1 MGNTYVELKTDL
13 EEKRIIAF
21 GCGHFFKKFLL
32 RYPLLSEKIAYIID
46 NNATCN
52 NYSYDDICIPVYRPS
67 NLKKEDLQR
76 HIIIFFASKW
86 KEMKRQLDELL
97 DINYQYY
104 YFPFEVD
111 YMHDKEITYYHRV
124 VIPVVEEL
132 EKNNGLQYILNL
144 FHLDSKKQLITKMVE
159 KGIVSIPRIP
169 IVLTPK
175 CSLKCKECNN
185 LMWKFETYQDLS
197 TEKIKK
203 SIKRLIDSVDFLP
216 TVELIGGEPFAAKNI
231 KEVLDFIIEEKKV
244 LHIEITTNAT
254 IIPQQELIKS
264 LQNEK
269 VNVRISD
276 YSMIVNQNRFIEC
289 IQENKINYK
298 KLSFE
303 RWIAT
308 GGIEKRNR
316 KSMDLIKQYYR
327 CDAGYLCKTLW
338 EDKIYPCA
346 RAASLAKLGICGECP
361 YVDVLHSENLSE
373 QLIHFFMAPTCGPCD
388 YCNVALE
395 EVEVV
400 EPAIQLMGR
409 INR

>member
-1 MGNTYVELKTDL
+1 MGNSYVELATKL

-21 GCGHFFKKFLL
+21 GCGKFFKKFLL
-32 RYPLLSEKIAYIID
+32 SYPFLCEKIDYAID
-46 NNATCN
+46 N
-52 NYSYDDICIPVYRPS
+52 YVKDSDYEDIHIPIYRPQI
-67 NLKKEDLQR
+67 LQEEDLSKYV
-76 HIIIFFASKW
+76 IVFFAKRW
-86 KEMKRQLDELL
+86 REMKNQLDTILNE
-97 DINYQYY
+97 NYEYF
-104 YFPFEVD
+104 YFPFDVD
-111 YMHDKEITYYHRV
+111 YLYNKEMNYYHRV
-124 VIPVVEEL
+124 VVPVIEEL
-132 EKNNGLQYILNL
+132 DKNGKTQTI
-144 FHLDSKKQLITKMVE
+144 LDSLYLKSKQQLIE
-159 KGIVSIPRIP
+159 KLADKKIMSIPRIP

-175 CSLKCKECNN
+175 CSLRCKECNN

-216 TVELIGGEPFAAKNI
+216 IVELIGGEPFAAKNI
-231 KEVLDFIIEEKKV
+231 KEVLDFLIEEKKV

-289 IQENKINYK
+289 IQENKINYE

-303 RWIAT
+303 SWIAT
-308 GGIEKRNR
+308 GGIKKRNR
-316 KSMDLIKQYYR
+316 NSTELIKQYYR

-346 RAASLAKLGICGECP
+346 RAASLARLGICGECP
-361 YVDVLHSENLSE
+361 YVDVLHSENLRE

-400 EPAIQLMGR
+400 EPAIQLDGKSK
-409 INR
+409 